1 MRTVHARRRPPAPMR
16 VFLQQHSSRGAGAE
30 KHWLWLTPLAPEV
43 CKKPG
48 KPYCLPGF
56 LHTLPSKPPGQS
68 CAPPRKRQ
76 LWPQSRQ
83 AFRSHPLLPSRKHEE
98 AVRKNCLPG
107 AMALCASGAFSRG
120 PCVLC
125 GGTGR
130 GGGPPARAGGGAAR
144 SARAMGAMHAPGAPA
159 EQCQNGKYL
168 KAAQQHVCR
177 EHQL

>member
-48 KPYCLPGF
+48 KPYCLPFFCTPF
-56 LHTLPSKPPGQS
+56 LQNCRAKAAHRPASGSFGRRAGKPSAVTLCCRQGNMKRL
-68 CAPPRKRQ
+68 CAKI
-76 LWPQSRQ
+76 
-83 AFRSHPLLPSRKHEE
+83 AFRGQWPSAPAAPLAGAPVFC
-98 AVRKNCLPG
+98 AGVR
-107 AMALCASGAFSRG
+107 
-120 PCVLC
+120 
-125 GGTGR
+125 
-130 GGGPPARAGGGAAR
+130 GAAR
-144 SARAMGAMHAPGAPA
+144 SARAKGAMHAPGAPA